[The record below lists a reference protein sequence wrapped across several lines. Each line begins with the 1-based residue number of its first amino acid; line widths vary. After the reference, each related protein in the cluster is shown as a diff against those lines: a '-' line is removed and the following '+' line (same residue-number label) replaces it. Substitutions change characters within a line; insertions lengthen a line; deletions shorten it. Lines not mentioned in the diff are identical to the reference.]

1 MVKLCFAAVPPD
13 TYRIFRYLNSPHTLS
28 KDPDTHLPIAIA
40 E

>member
-13 TYRIFRYLNSPHTLS
+13 TYRIFRYLNSPHTLV
-28 KDPDTHLPIAIA
+28 KIQTLTCPLPIA